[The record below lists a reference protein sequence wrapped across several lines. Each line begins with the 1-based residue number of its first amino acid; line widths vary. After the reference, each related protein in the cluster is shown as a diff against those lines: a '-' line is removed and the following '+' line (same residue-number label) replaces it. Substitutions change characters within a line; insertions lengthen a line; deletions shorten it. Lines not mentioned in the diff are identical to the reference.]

1 MMKHS
6 SSYITQIY
14 HGRKVF
20 SLLEMK
26 VLRVVMGQSGDF
38 SVFLN
43 DTEEKMVLPIAIGPF
58 EAQSIALALQ
68 GITPPRP
75 LTHDLITSICHA
87 LDVTVEKIL
96 ITDISEGIFY
106 ANIHMMRGDRI
117 FVIDARPSDAIALA
131 VRCNAP
137 IYMAPR
143 LVEFTYRY
151 EDIVF
156 SDQED
161 SETSY

>member
-1 MMKHS
+1 MKHS